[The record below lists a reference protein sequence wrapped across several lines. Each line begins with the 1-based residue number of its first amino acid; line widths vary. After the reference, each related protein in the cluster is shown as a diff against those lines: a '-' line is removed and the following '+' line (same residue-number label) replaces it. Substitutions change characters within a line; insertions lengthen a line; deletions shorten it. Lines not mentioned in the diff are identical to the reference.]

1 MKIDVLSRKDH
12 INTTNDYKDVQ
23 ILKEEMWTRKQIIA
37 EVEIIWGN
45 QVVEKTTILEE
56 IWRNGIRELE
66 TK

>member
-56 IWRNGIRELE
+56 IWQNGIRELE